1 MMWTFTD
8 AKNLEEA
15 IFNLKLKL
23 AREIGLEEGMTVVDM
38 GCGQGGFTAAVAK
51 TVGAKGQVIAIDE
64 SDEYLAEFTARL
76 DRYKVKDTVTFS
88 RKDAANL
95 KSVLSDEVA
104 EMVVSYRLL
113 EELRRPESMARIVK
127 EMARIVKKAGK
138 VCLTELSTKAR
149 NKAEEIYI
157 RLHKESGD
165 CFFSRDEIVNAMKNA
180 KLTKIQTKIF
190 DTNIWFSPE
199 LAKQDMGFAQ
209 VWFDDAAEKN
219 LGSIIERCGMK
230 YPALQTFSGIRPS
243 VHFT

>member
-1 MMWTFTD
+1 MWTFTD

-15 IFNLKLKL
+15 IFSLKLKL
-23 AREIGLEEGMTVVDM
+23 AREIGVEEGMTVVDL

-51 TVGAKGQVIAIDE
+51 TVGANGQVFAVDD

-76 DRYKVKDTVTFS
+76 DRYKVKDTVTFIQE
-88 RKDAANL
+88 DAANL
-95 KSVLSDEVA
+95 KSVVSEVA

-113 EELRRPESMARIVK
+113 EELRRPENMARIVK

-165 CFFSRDEIVNAMKNA
+165 CFFGRDEIVEAMRNA

-199 LAKQDMGFAQ
+199 LARQDMGFAQ
-209 VWFDDAAEKN
+209 VWFDDAVEKS
-219 LGSIIERCGMK
+219 LGSLIERCGMK